1 MWMRSLVIIAHDIRS
16 THNIGSILRTAD
28 GFGVEHLYFTGITPF
43 PKESNDTRWPHI
55 SNKLTKQINKT
66 ALGAIE
72 TVNWSHYD
80 NIFELISALKIKS
93 YKIVGLEQSKSSISL
108 NKYSPPDKI
117 ALLLGSEVKGINN
130 ELQNLCDE
138 LIEITMYGKKESFNV
153 AQATAIALYALR
165 ET

>member
-1 MWMRSLVIIAHDIRS
+1 MRSLVIIAHDIRS

-43 PKESNDTRWPHI
+43 PKESNDTRLPHI

-66 ALGAIE
+66 ALGAID